1 MMGGMAEQ
9 IVVGRAAS
17 AEDIAREFSISPRRQ
32 AYLRAVV
39 TGSAGRPARR
49 QTHRVRRLAVRKKA
63 ARKA

>member
-1 MMGGMAEQ
+1 MAEL

-17 AEDIAREFSISPRRQ
+17 AEDIAKEFSIPPRRQ

-39 TGSAGRPARR
+39 TGSAGRPSARR

-63 ARKA
+63 ARKT